1 MIDRQFDIVNINNNN
16 NVTNNNS
23 SEGPGGGEA
32 PPSEQ
37 VGSECCPVSY
47 IEDWKQFRET

>member
-16 NVTNNNS
+16 DNVTNNNS

-47 IEDWKQFRET
+47 IEHWKKFT